1 MVNHNR
7 GLVFHIQRFVLHD
20 GPGIRTTVFLK
31 GCPLRCRWCHNPE
44 GINSH
49 AELIYRESR
58 CISCGNCIDVCPE
71 NAITLN
77 ENGIIIDRLQCNM
90 CFKCINVCYSNALEI
105 CGEKMTAHEVLEEV
119 LSDTEFYRQSGGGL
133 TISGGEPL
141 MQFEFLKELLKEAKN
156 SNLHVCLDTT
166 GYIESEKLKDII
178 HNVDIMLYDIKSL
191 DEERHKH
198 LTGVSNKLILENL
211 KLCLQEDQD
220 IVVRI
225 PLINGYNFTDLE
237 NELRNQIKWL
247 VELGIKKFELIPY
260 HKFGEQKYDMI
271 GKKYDLKTKPFE
283 KEIISKLA
291 KDLREK
297 YSIELNVSTPIIT

>member
-90 CFKCINVCYSNALEI
+90 CFKCINVCTTNALEI

-119 LSDTEFYRQSGGGL
+119 LSDAEFYRQSGGGL

-191 DEERHKH
+191 DEERHKQ
-198 LTGVSNKLILENL
+198 LTGVSNKLIIENL
-211 KLCLQEDQD
+211 KLCLQEAQE
-220 IVVRI
+220 IIIRI
-225 PLINGYNFTDLE
+225 PVINGYNFTDLE
-237 NELRNQIKWL
+237 NELRNQITWL
-247 VELGIKKFELIPY
+247 AELGIKKFELIPY
-260 HKFGEQKYDMI
+260 HKFGEQKYNMV
-271 GKKYDLKTKPFE
+271 GKNYELNITPFE
-283 KEIISKLA
+283 KEKISDLA
-291 KDLREK
+291 TDIGEK
-297 YSIELNVSTPIIT
+297 YNIKVNVSTPIIT